1 MEQLVGCVLGA
12 SYAPIFILHVD
23 DDDDDGEEGWRGGG
37 CLMAGGRGGG
47 ARCAAPKAGMQSCKK
62 CSFAQ
67 FVHSFKVAHDRV
79 LPSRAHAKISSS
91 VRTPHPHHH
100 PHPTISAPLRWPM
113 YLLNLAFPSVSR
125 WGRHVPTLSSGNW
138 SQWPLHP
145 PHTPTHP
152 PQPNQTQPELPPPTH
167 RGWKPHSRNLAAKL
181 ISSGIKADVE
191 HIFFGSVDAAWWHGL
206 ICLTS
211 IRKVIIF
218 STPQSHKSQ
227 RTSSSITNE
236 S

>member
-1 MEQLVGCVLGA
+1 MHGA
-12 SYAPIFILHVD
+12 LRQRQACSLAKNVRSPSSFIHSKWLMIESFRRAHTPKYPLLSGPPIPTTTPI
-23 DDDDDGEEGWRGGG
+23 
-37 CLMAGGRGGG
+37 
-47 ARCAAPKAGMQSCKK
+47 P
-62 CSFAQ
+62 
-67 FVHSFKVAHDRV
+67 
-79 LPSRAHAKISSS
+79 PSRPLCVDPCTYLTLLFRPCPDEGDMCQLCRLVTDPSDPS
-91 VRTPHPHHH
+91 TPLTHP
-100 PHPTISAPLRWPM
+100 
-113 YLLNLAFPSVSR
+113 
-125 WGRHVPTLSSGNW
+125 
-138 SQWPLHP
+138 
-145 PHTPTHP
+145 PTHP
-152 PQPNQTQPELPPPTH
+152 NPIRPSQNWSPPPTH